1 MPVKAGHKPL
11 IGPLAVLLLA
21 IGPALSASCSSGDD
35 EIVNNPPSNQP
46 EKDASSFGGTNGF
59 GGVGGIGGSSG
70 TGALGSGGTSGG
82 GSGGT
87 AGGGT
92 CNPDFCPTNG
102 VATPCC
108 VVSGVGPCGFDYGMG
123 CQGGEPRNDI

>member
-1 MPVKAGHKPL
+1 VKAGRTPL
-11 IGPLAVLLLA
+11 TRPLVVLLLLL
-21 IGPALSASCSSGDD
+21 GPAALSASCGSSDD
-35 EIVNNPPSNQP
+35 EIVNNPPSSKP
-46 EKDASSFGGTNGF
+46 DIDASSFGGTNGF
-59 GGVGGIGGSSG
+59 GGVSGTAGTGTLGSGGSSG
-70 TGALGSGGTSGG
+70 TAS

-92 CNPDFCPTNG
+92 CSPDFCPTNG

-108 VVSGVGPCGFDYGMG
+108 VVPGVGPCGFDYGMG